1 MNGQIF
7 NPIPFEI
14 TMETLNDALKLRNRK
29 RLLTQ
34 AQLLLDQT
42 NAAAVP
48 KALVI
53 PGSVDKKTE
62 TQIVINGASFT
73 SPKLMTNLDEGD
85 ALYAYIATCGTEIDA
100 YAASLTDQMDL
111 FIIDGIMN
119 LLVGTGKTFVSEKV
133 SSSVG
138 WPDIYDYVPGMGEA
152 WPKDEQVKLFN
163 LFGCYPAEIGV
174 SMEDAA
180 FVLPRRSTI
189 GILSKT
195 K

>member
-7 NPIPFEI
+7 NPVPFEI

-29 RLLTQ
+29 RLLNQ
-34 AQLLLDQT
+34 AQTLLDQT
-42 NAAAVP
+42 NAVAVP

-62 TQIVINGASFT
+62 TQIVINGAAFT
-73 SPKLMTNLDEGD
+73 SPKLMANLDEGD
-85 ALYAYIATCGTEIDA
+85 DLYAYIATCGAEIDA

-111 FIIDGIMN
+111 FMIDGIMN
-119 LLVGTGKTFVSEKV
+119 LLVGAGKAFVSEQV
-133 SSSVG
+133 GSAAG

-163 LFGCYPAEIGV
+163 LFGGYPAEIGV
-174 SMEDAA
+174 SMEAAA

>member
-7 NPIPFEI
+7 NPVPFEI

-29 RLLTQ
+29 RLLNQ
-34 AQLLLDQT
+34 AQTLLDQT
-42 NAAAVP
+42 NAVAVP

-62 TQIVINGASFT
+62 TQIVINGAAFT
-73 SPKLMTNLDEGD
+73 SPKLMANLDEGD
-85 ALYAYIATCGTEIDA
+85 DLYAYIATCGAEIDA

-111 FIIDGIMN
+111 FMIDGIMN
-119 LLVGTGKTFVSEKV
+119 LLVGAGKAFVSEQV
-133 SSSVG
+133 GSAAG

-163 LFGCYPAEIGV
+163 LFGSYPAEIGV

>member
-14 TMETLNDALKLRNRK
+14 TMDTLNDALKLRNRK
-29 RLLTQ
+29 RLLNQ
-34 AQLLLDQT
+34 AQILLDQT

-48 KALVI
+48 KALMI
-53 PGSVDKKTE
+53 SGSVDEKTE
-62 TQIVINGASFT
+62 TRIVINGAAFT
-73 SPKLMTNLDEGD
+73 SPKLMANLDEGD

-111 FIIDGIMN
+111 FMMDGIMN
-119 LLVGTGKTFVSEKV
+119 LLVGAGKAFVSKQ
-133 SSSVG
+133 VG
-138 WPDIYDYVPGMGEA
+138 SAASWPDIYDYVPGAGEA
-152 WPKDEQVKLFN
+152 WPKEEQVKLFD
-163 LFGCYPAEIGV
+163 LFGGYPAEIGV

>member
-7 NPIPFEI
+7 NPVLFEI
-14 TMETLNDALKLRNRK
+14 TLETLNDALKLRNRK
-29 RLLTQ
+29 RLLNQ
-34 AQLLLDQT
+34 AQILLDQT
-42 NAAAVP
+42 NTAAVP

-53 PGSVDKKTE
+53 PGTVDKKNK
-62 TQIVINGASFT
+62 TQIVINGAAFT
-73 SPKLMTNLDEGD
+73 SPKLMANLDEGD
-85 ALYAYIATCGTEIDA
+85 ALYAYIATCGAEIDA

-111 FIIDGIMN
+111 FMMDGIMN
-119 LLVGTGKTFVSEKV
+119 LLVGAGKAFVSKQV
-133 SSSVG
+133 RSAAS
-138 WPDIYDYVPGMGEA
+138 WPDICDYVPGAGES
-152 WPKDEQVKLFN
+152 WPKDEQTKLFS
-163 LFGCYPAEIGV
+163 LFGGYPAEIGV

>member
-29 RLLTQ
+29 RLLNQ

-73 SPKLMTNLDEGD
+73 SQKLMTNLE
-85 ALYAYIATCGTEIDA
+85 L
-100 YAASLTDQMDL
+100 
-111 FIIDGIMN
+111 
-119 LLVGTGKTFVSEKV
+119 K
-133 SSSVG
+133 
-138 WPDIYDYVPGMGEA
+138 
-152 WPKDEQVKLFN
+152 FN
-163 LFGCYPAEIGV
+163 MRCI
-174 SMEDAA
+174 
-180 FVLPRRSTI
+180 
-189 GILSKT
+189 
-195 K
+195 

>member
-29 RLLTQ
+29 RLLNQ
-34 AQLLLDQT
+34 AQLLLDQA